1 MVDLLDDDS
10 STTGSPRALID
21 LPGPQN
27 LVVVD
32 WAAASVQ
39 GRQRLENEDSWRQ
52 LGPIFVL
59 ADGMGGLRGG
69 AEASRVAVDAM
80 ANQWLAHDAMA
91 PAQAVQAAN
100 GRVRDGMSE
109 GEQRG
114 CTLTALRISNDQA
127 TIVHVG
133 DSRAYRIRDGI
144 AELLTRDHNLRS
156 ELLAAGIVP
165 GSTGAF
171 GPLRALTSYLGKP
184 YDELEVDVRS
194 VSLRSGDRL
203 MLCTDGVFDGL
214 RHSELVGRSF
224 GGSAAEAA
232 HRLTAMHASDDATVI
247 IIDINVDEG

>member
-1 MVDLLDDDS
+1 MVEVLEDD

-21 LPGPQN
+21 QPGPQN

-39 GRQRLENEDSWRQ
+39 GRQRLHNEDSWRQ

-59 ADGMGGLRGG
+59 ADGMGGLSGG
-69 AEASRVAVDAM
+69 ADASRIAVDVV
-80 ANQWLAHDAMA
+80 ANQWLAHEAMA
-91 PAQAVQAAN
+91 PAQVVRAAN
-100 GRVRDGMSE
+100 DRVRESVVDGE
-109 GEQRG
+109 ARG
-114 CTLTALRISNDQA
+114 CTLTAVRISQDQA

-133 DSRAYRIRDGI
+133 DSRAYRVRSGV

-165 GSTGAF
+165 GSSSAF

-184 YDELEVDVRS
+184 HGELEVDVRS

-203 MLCTDGVFDGL
+203 MLCTDGVFEGL
-214 RHSELVGRSF
+214 RHSEIVVKAF
-224 GGSAAEAA
+224 GGTASEAA
-232 HRLTAMHASDDATVI
+232 HTLTSMHASDDATAIVI
-247 IIDINVDEG
+247 DVNVDEG